1 VPPAPEFETA
11 YLIHGD
17 DHGRIAERRGRLA
30 ALAGEVSGAGGVEF
44 FDASQVAPAEVAG
57 ALSSMTFAIGRR
69 FLVIDRCESWK
80 EKEVAEDL
88 AGALAAIDPETT
100 VAFFAFEDGRRK
112 APASLHAGVEGA
124 GGRVTAEVLLKQR
137 ELPRWAVGQASAL
150 GITLDGAAAQLLVAQ
165 VGDRQQRLLRELE
178 KLALEYGAG
187 AEIGVEEVEA
197 SVAESSELAV
207 WALVD
212 AIVGHNP
219 AAATR
224 TYLELRSQGEDGA
237 RLAGLMA
244 RRVREVLTIA
254 ERLEAGVSPSEA
266 AAGLK
271 MSPYAAKRRVAEARE
286 SDATGLRRALEAMAR
301 LELAGRG
308 ASRLDFDTVAL
319 RTIAV
324 VAS

>member
-1 VPPAPEFETA
+1 MSSPPEFEPA
-11 YLIHGD
+11 YLVHGD
-17 DHGRIAERRGRLA
+17 DHGRIAERRGRLV
-30 ALAGEVSGAGGVEF
+30 ALAGEVSGAGGVESF
-44 FDASQVAPAEVAG
+44 HASQVTPAEIAT

-69 FLVIDRCESWK
+69 FLIVDGCEAWK

-88 AGALAAIDPETT
+88 AGALSAIDPDTT

-112 APASLHAGVEGA
+112 APASLHAGVEKA
-124 GGRVTAEVLLKQR
+124 GGRVTAEALLKQR

-165 VGDRQQRLLRELE
+165 VGDRQQRILRELE
-178 KLALEYGAG
+178 KLALEYGSG
-187 AEIGVEEVEA
+187 TEIGVEEVEA

-254 ERLEAGVSPSEA
+254 ERLEAGVAPSEA

-286 SDATGLRRALEAMAR
+286 SDAPGLRRALEAMAR

>member
-1 VPPAPEFETA
+1 VSQAPEFEPA
-11 YLIHGD
+11 YLVHGD
-17 DHGRIAERRGRLA
+17 DHGRIAERRGRLV
-30 ALAGEVSGAGGVEF
+30 ALAGEVSGAGGVEA
-44 FDASQVAPAEVAG
+44 FDASQVVPAQVAV

-69 FLVIDRCESWK
+69 FLVVDGCEAWK
-80 EKEVAEDL
+80 EKEVAEEL
-88 AGALAAIDPETT
+88 AGAVASIDPETT

-112 APASLHAGVEGA
+112 APASLHAAVEGA
-124 GGRVTAEVLLKQR
+124 GGRVIAEVMLKQR

-150 GITLDGAAAQLLVAQ
+150 GLTLDGAAAQLLVAQ
-165 VGDRQQRLLRELE
+165 VGDRQQRILRELE

-187 AEIGVEEVEA
+187 ASIGVEEVEA

-254 ERLEAGVSPSEA
+254 ERLEAGVPPSEA
-266 AAGLK
+266 GAGLK
-271 MSPYAAKRRVAEARE
+271 MSPYAARRRVAEARE
-286 SDATGLRRALEAMAR
+286 SDAAGLRRALEAMAR

>member
-1 VPPAPEFETA
+1 MPTDPQFDPA
-11 YLIHGD
+11 YLFHGD

-30 ALAGEVSGAGGVEF
+30 AVAAEISGAGGIESL
-44 FDASQVAPAEVAG
+44 DGAQASPAQVAG
-57 ALSSMTFAIGRR
+57 TLSAMTFAMGRR
-69 FLVIDRCESWK
+69 FIIVDGCESWK
-80 EKEVAEDL
+80 EKDVEEEL

-100 VAFFAFEDGRRK
+100 IAFFAFEDGRRK
-112 APASLHAGVEGA
+112 APESLHGAVQAA
-124 GGRVTAEVLLKQR
+124 GGRVSAERLLRQR

-150 GITLDGAAAQLLVAQ
+150 GITLDGAAAQMLVAQ
-165 VGDRQQRLLRELE
+165 VGERQQRILRELE
-178 KLALEYGAG
+178 KLALEYGQG
-187 AEIGVEEVEA
+187 AEIGVAEVEA

-212 AIVGHNP
+212 AIVARNP
-219 AAATR
+219 SAATR

-254 ERLEAGVSPSEA
+254 ERLEAGVAPAEA

-286 SDATGLRRALEAMAR
+286 SDAAGLRRALEAMAR